1 MPASPGSKAEMVTCP
16 SCGTDNPEGARFC
29 YSCGAAIGI
38 SLEPARETRKTVTV
52 LFIDAVSST
61 SLGERLDPESMRA
74 VMTRYFDAMRD
85 AIESHGGAVEKF
97 IGDAVMAI
105 FGVPTVHEDDALRAC
120 RAAVEIRRRL
130 AELEPQIR
138 ADRGVAIEWRAG
150 INTGQVVAGD
160 VAAGQ
165 RIVTGDAVNV
175 AARLEAAAAPG
186 EILIGSETQALVR
199 DAVTAEPVE
208 ALTLKGKAEPVPAWR
223 LLAVGEIA
231 GRHARPQE
239 APLIGRRRPLRLL
252 EEAFNE
258 AVEDR
263 VCHLFTVLGVA
274 GVGKSRLVDEFLA
287 GLGDRARVASGRC
300 LPYGSGIT
308 YWPVA
313 EALRSG
319 IGIAEAATTDEAAAA
334 LGTALSDEPEAE
346 RIAGAVGSLIGLDS
360 EPHDQ
365 EELFWA
371 VRKTFEALARRRPL
385 VLVLDDIHWGEAT
398 FLDLVEHIADWTRD
412 APILLIAM
420 ARSELLEKRPAWGG
434 GKRSAITVQLEPL
447 SDVESDQLVASLLGD
462 ADLPPDFRGR
472 VSQAAEGNPLFV
484 EELLAKLIDDGF
496 LQRTAAGWASAGDL
510 RDLSI
515 PPSIQALLAA
525 RLDGLSADER
535 AVIER
540 GAVEGKTFHRGAVT
554 ALASEPLR
562 PNVPDRLAGLLRMEL
577 VRPDQAAFAGEEA
590 YRFRHLLIRDAAY
603 QGLAKQT
610 RSELHERFA
619 DWLERVAADREIEY
633 GEIIAYHLE
642 QAYRY
647 RTELGPP
654 DAAALELARRSGT
667 LLAQACRRAQGRGD
681 IGATLDLLQRAVSL
695 LPPGDVRRLLV
706 AQTGIHVLYAGDGA
720 MAERMLAETIAEAQV
735 AGDDRA
741 AAWANISLLMVRGS
755 TKAIERSEMV
765 RQAEQLRDQ
774 LTRVG
779 DLEGAQAA
787 ELLAG
792 QSLFQ
797 MGRAEDAFIR
807 TQRVFDN
814 PASGTV
820 ATWAWLQRTGA
831 AVFGPMPADEVVA
844 LMERSIAENDRHPG
858 PRTAIARMRILQGR
872 FAEAT
877 EVIDG
882 ASQRGAE
889 LGDRIFETVVG
900 EVVGS
905 IAFRL
910 GDIEQAAQRLRRSYD
925 ALVALGD
932 RGFASTTATLVAE
945 AYVETGDLAQAWD
958 FATIARETSASDDVA
973 SQSGGRQIQAEVLSA
988 RGQHQEAEALAREAV
1003 AIMEAT
1009 DYLAF
1014 RGGALV
1020 HLARV
1025 LQAAGKGADAVEA
1038 ARRAIDLYEAK
1049 GATFFADST
1058 RKLIADWSAQPA

>member
-1 MPASPGSKAEMVTCP
+1 MATCAN
-16 SCGTDNPEGARFC
+16 CGTENPEGARFC
-29 YSCGAAIGI
+29 FSCGTTLGA
-38 SLEPARETRKTVTV
+38 PAEAPRESRKTVTV

-61 SLGERLDPESMRA
+61 AMGERLDPESMRA
-74 VMTRYFDAMRD
+74 VMTRYFDAMRE

-120 RAAVEIRRRL
+120 RAAVEIRGRL
-130 AELEPQIR
+130 AELEPLIR
-138 ADRGVAIEWRAG
+138 AERGVVIEWRAG

-160 VAAGQ
+160 VAAAQ

-186 EILIGSETQALVR
+186 EILIGAETEALVR
-199 DAVTAEPVE
+199 DAVTAQPVE
-208 ALTLKGKAEPVPAWR
+208 ALTLKGKTEPVPAWR
-223 LLAVGEIA
+223 LVAVGETA

-239 APLIGRRRPLRLL
+239 APLVGRRRPLRLL

-287 GLGDRARVASGRC
+287 GLGDRAGVASGRC

-319 IGIAEAATTDEAAAA
+319 IGIPEAATTDEAAAA
-334 LGTALSDEPEAE
+334 LGAALSDEPEAV

-434 GKRSAITVQLEPL
+434 GKRSATTVQLEPL
-447 SDVESDQLVASLLGD
+447 SDVESDQLVESLLGE
-462 ADLPPDFRGR
+462 ADLPPDFRAR

-510 RDLSI
+510 RDLSM

-562 PNVPDRLAGLLRMEL
+562 PMVPDRLAGLLRMEL

-603 QGLAKQT
+603 QGLAKQS

-654 DAAALELARRSGT
+654 DTAALELARRAGT
-667 LLAQACRRAQGRGD
+667 LLAQACRRAQARGD
-681 IGATLDLLQRAVSL
+681 LGATVDLLKRAVSL
-695 LPPGDVRRLLV
+695 LPPGDARRLLV
-706 AQTGIHVLYAGDGA
+706 AQTGIWVLYAGDGA
-720 MAERMLAETIAEAQV
+720 VAEQMLNDTIAEARA
-735 AGDDRA
+735 AGDERA
-741 AAWANISLLMVRGS
+741 AAWANVSKLMVTSS
-755 TKAIERSEMV
+755 TRSIEGSEMV
-765 RQAEQLRDQ
+765 SQAEQLRDQ
-774 LTRVG
+774 LTHVG
-779 DLEGAQAA
+779 DVEGAQAA
-787 ELLAG
+787 ELLAAL
-792 QSLFQ
+792 SLFQ
-797 MGRAEDAFIR
+797 LGQAGDAMVR
-807 TQRVFDN
+807 MQRVLEA
-814 PASGTV
+814 PASGNI
-820 ATWAWLQRTGA
+820 ATWARLQRTGA
-831 AVFGPMPADEVVA
+831 AVFGPMPADEVIA
-844 LMERSIAENDRHPG
+844 LMEQSVGETGRHPG
-858 PRTAIARMRILQGR
+858 PLIAIARMRLLQGR

-877 EVIDG
+877 QVMDEAVE
-882 ASQRGAE
+882 RGAE
-889 LGDRIFETVVG
+889 LGDRILQTVVD
-900 EVVGS
+900 EVRGS
-905 IAFRL
+905 IAFWS
-910 GDIEQAAQRLRRSYD
+910 GDVERAAELLRRSYD
-925 ALVALGD
+925 GLVALGD
-932 RGFASTTATLVAE
+932 RGFASTAAAEAAE
-945 AYVETGDLAQAWD
+945 AYVEAGDLAEAWEY
-958 FATIARETSASDDVA
+958 ATIARETSASDDVA

-988 RGQHQEAEALAREAV
+988 RGQHEEAEVLAREAV

-1025 LQAAGKGADAVEA
+1025 LHAAGKDADAVEA
-1038 ARRAIDLYEAK
+1038 AKAAFDLYEAK

-1058 RKLIADWSAQPA
+1058 RKLIAEWSGEPA

>member
-1 MPASPGSKAEMVTCP
+1 
-16 SCGTDNPEGARFC
+16 
-29 YSCGAAIGI
+29 
-38 SLEPARETRKTVTV
+38 
-52 LFIDAVSST
+52 
-61 SLGERLDPESMRA
+61 MRA
-74 VMTRYFDAMRD
+74 VMTRYFDVMRE

-120 RAAVEIRRRL
+120 RAAVEIRSRL
-130 AELEPQIR
+130 AELEPLIR
-138 ADRGVAIEWRAG
+138 AERGVAIEWRAG
-150 INTGQVVAGD
+150 INTGPVVAGD

-186 EILIGSETQALVR
+186 EILMGSETEALVR

-208 ALTLKGKAEPVPAWR
+208 ALTLKGKTEPVPAWR
-223 LLAVGEIA
+223 LVAVGETS
-231 GRHARPQE
+231 GRQARPQE

-258 AVEDR
+258 VVEDR

-274 GVGKSRLVDEFLA
+274 GVGKSRLVDEFLS
-287 GLGDRARVASGRC
+287 GLGDRAGVASGRC

-319 IGIAEAATTDEAAAA
+319 IGIAEAATTDDAAGA
-334 LGTALSDEPEAE
+334 LRAALSDEPQAE

-434 GKRSAITVQLEPL
+434 GKRSATTVQLEPL
-447 SDVESDQLVASLLGD
+447 SEHESDQLVESLLGE

-496 LQRTAAGWASAGDL
+496 LQRTAAGWACVGDL
-510 RDLSI
+510 RDLSM

-540 GAVEGKTFHRGAVT
+540 GAVEGKTFHRGAVA

-603 QGLAKQT
+603 QGLAKQS

-647 RTELGPP
+647 RSELGPP
-654 DAAALELARRSGT
+654 DTAAVELARRAGT

-681 IGATLDLLQRAVSL
+681 LGATVDLLKRAVSL
-695 LPPGDVRRLLV
+695 LPPGDARRLLV
-706 AQTGIHVLYAGDGA
+706 AQTGIWVLYAGDGA
-720 MAERMLAETIAEAQV
+720 SAERMLNDTIAEASA
-735 AGDDRA
+735 AGDERA
-741 AAWANISLLMVRGS
+741 AAWANVSMLMVTSSTRSIEGS
-755 TKAIERSEMV
+755 GMV
-765 RQAEQLRDQ
+765 SKAEQLRDQ

-779 DLEGAQAA
+779 DVEGAQAA
-787 ELLAG
+787 DLLAAL
-792 QSLFQ
+792 SLFQ
-797 MGRAEDAFIR
+797 LGQAGDAMVR
-807 TQRVFDN
+807 MQRVLDA
-814 PASGTV
+814 PASGNV
-820 ATWAWLQRTGA
+820 ATWARLQRTGA
-831 AVFGPMPADEVVA
+831 AVYGPMRADEVIA
-844 LMERSIAENDRHPG
+844 LMEQTAEESGPHPG
-858 PRTAIARMRILQGR
+858 LLVAIARMRLLQGR

-877 EVIDG
+877 QVIAE
-882 ASQRGAE
+882 ASLRGAE
-889 LGDRIFETVVG
+889 LGDRIFHTVVD
-900 EVVGS
+900 EVEGS
-905 IAFRL
+905 IAFWS
-910 GDIEQAAQRLRRSYD
+910 GDVERAAQMLKRSYD
-925 ALVALGD
+925 GLVALGD
-932 RGFASTTATLVAE
+932 RGFASTAAAEAAE
-945 AYVETGDLAQAWD
+945 AYVEAGDLAAAWEY
-958 FATIARETSASDDVA
+958 ATIARETSASDDVA
-973 SQSGGRQIQAEVLSA
+973 SQSGGRQMQADVLSA
-988 RGQHQEAEALAREAV
+988 RGQHEDAEALAREAV

-1014 RGGALV
+1014 RGSALV

-1038 ARRAIDLYEAK
+1038 AKKAIELYEAK
-1049 GATFFADST
+1049 GATFFVEST
-1058 RKLIADWSAQPA
+1058 RKLIADWRGEPA